1 MKVINILTDSY
12 DVFVDF
18 LLKKMSINNINY
30 LAINYDKYTELH
42 LSDNIYRIYDK
53 KHIDLNKNYIYFK
66 IVDLVPYNIK
76 SSRNSFD
83 SKFVDA
89 QSNSI
94 DFKREKT
101 GYKKYTKTMI
111 KKDSK
116 KYSSKYNS
124 KRRK

>member
-12 DVFVDF
+12 DVFIDF

-30 LAINYDKYTELH
+30 LAIDYDKYTELH

-53 KHIDLNKNYIYFK
+53 KHIDLNKTYIYLT
-66 IVDLVPYNIK
+66 IMNLVPDNIK
-76 SSRNSFD
+76 SSKNLFN

-94 DFKREKT
+94 NFKREKT

>member
-1 MKVINILTDSY
+1 M
-12 DVFVDF
+12 
-18 LLKKMSINNINY
+18 
-30 LAINYDKYTELH
+30 
-42 LSDNIYRIYDK
+42 
-53 KHIDLNKNYIYFK
+53 
-66 IVDLVPYNIK
+66 DLVPYNIK

>member
-12 DVFVDF
+12 DVFIDF

-53 KHIDLNKNYIYFK
+53 KHIDLNKTYIYLT
-66 IVDLVPYNIK
+66 IMNLVPDNIK
-76 SSRNSFD
+76 SSKNLFN

-89 QSNSI
+89 KSNSI
-94 DFKREKT
+94 NLKKDKT

-111 KKDSK
+111 KNDSK
-116 KYSSKYNS
+116 KYSSRYNS

>member
-12 DVFVDF
+12 DVFIDF
-18 LLKKMSINNINY
+18 LLKKLSINNINY
-30 LAINYDKYTELH
+30 LAIDYDKYTELH

-53 KHIDLNKNYIYFK
+53 KHIDLNKTYIYLT
-66 IVDLVPYNIK
+66 IMNLVPDNIK
-76 SSRNSFD
+76 SSKNLFN
-83 SKFVDA
+83 SKFVDV

-94 DFKREKT
+94 NLKKDKT

-111 KKDSK
+111 KNDSK
-116 KYSSKYNS
+116 KYSSRYNS

>member
-12 DVFVDF
+12 DVFIDF
-18 LLKKMSINNINY
+18 LLKKMPINNINY
-30 LAINYDKYTELH
+30 LAIDYDKYTELH

-53 KHIDLNKNYIYFK
+53 KHIDLNKTYIYLT
-66 IVDLVPYNIK
+66 IMNLVPDNIK
-76 SSRNSFD
+76 SSKNLFN

-94 DFKREKT
+94 NLKKDKT